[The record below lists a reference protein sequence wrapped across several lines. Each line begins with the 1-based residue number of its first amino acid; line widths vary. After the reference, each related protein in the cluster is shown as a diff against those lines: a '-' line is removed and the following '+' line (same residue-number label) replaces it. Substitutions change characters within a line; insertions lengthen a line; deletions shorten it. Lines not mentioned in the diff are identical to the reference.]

1 MENYHK
7 KVYFLGV
14 GGRVD
19 ATCIDECMY
28 ILMHVK
34 VYILRQVIKTI
45 SSTYLAKP
53 DFVINVKVFIG
64 FSGCLTACLTNLPLH
79 NSIAVP
85 RCLERHICFSFH
97 NR

>member
-1 MENYHK
+1 MENYHQ
-7 KVYFLGV
+7 KVYFLGG

-19 ATCIDECMY
+19 VMYIDED

-34 VYILRQVIKTI
+34 VYIVRQVNKTI

-53 DFVINVKVFIG
+53 GFVINVKV